1 MNEFG
6 EKESRKM
13 TMDILVRIIIGK
25 HPEWKDPL
33 KKNDFSDYV
42 INQIVGD
49 FINDP
54 QITGSHEEKKNKAKE
69 LYTDIMNTWEE
80 LYGTTDRVENS

>member
-13 TMDILVRIIIGK
+13 TMDMLVRIIIGK
-25 HPEWKDPL
+25 HPEWKNPL
-33 KKNDFSDYV
+33 NKNDFSDYV
-42 INQIVGD
+42 IKQIVGD
-49 FINDP
+49 FMNDP

-80 LYGTTDRVENS
+80 LYGSTDRVENS